1 EFRSV
6 LKSVAARGAR
16 YQASNDACMRQRRE
30 KRKRTISAYIHLS
43 EREGKRNSRD
53 RFVL

>member
-1 EFRSV
+1 MEFRSV
-6 LKSVAARGAR
+6 LKLVDARGAR
-16 YQASNDACMRQRRE
+16 YQASSDACMRQRE
-30 KRKRTISAYIHLS
+30 KRKRPISAYIHPS